1 MIFGY
6 IGLCSTYICISE
18 KKEVELINGCYKLSG
33 YTILLIRGNFY
44 HSIARFPDH
53 PKGMSCVICLD
64 EGREDPKV
72 SSHESTFG
80 CDCHS
85 IFYHDSCWEQFQ
97 QTISGNKCPQ
107 CRKEKLNLVQQV
119 QQVQQVRPQIDLSSF
134 IEIQPQYDLPL
145 PHQYDPPQTFLDFL
159 PIQQENSTII
169 YFLLDLA
176 FVIYGLAACSMGA
189 VGMIFGEHPPNW
201 VWIWTLLSLN
211 LGFLGY
217 DAISSIYNLWR
228 RGRCWTFH
236 PPGRENIGLI
246 NILQKYRQGGKIISW
261 LIVTRLVLIIILSVW
276 YSSVID
282 FIFLRATFLMVIV
295 EAGTIAGSFA
305 LLSILMKLNHCCSN
319 LQ

>member
-1 MIFGY
+1 
-6 IGLCSTYICISE
+6 
-18 KKEVELINGCYKLSG
+18 
-33 YTILLIRGNFY
+33 
-44 HSIARFPDH
+44 
-53 PKGMSCVICLD
+53 MSCVICLD
-64 EGREDPKV
+64 KGREDQKV

-107 CRKEKLNLVQQV
+107 CRKEKLILVQQLYRHPLPPHV
-119 QQVQQVRPQIDLSSF
+119 VVAATTAAIRPQIDLSSF

-145 PHQYDPPQTFLDFL
+145 PHQYDDDLPLPHLDFQ
-159 PIQQENSTII
+159 PIQPIQPEKSTIG

-176 FVIYGLAACSMGA
+176 FVVYGLIACSMGA
-189 VGMIFGEHPPNW
+189 IGMILGEHPPNW

-217 DAISSIYNLWR
+217 DAFSSIYNLWR

-246 NILQKYRQGGKIISW
+246 NILQKYRQGGKIIGW
-261 LIVTRLVLIIILSVW
+261 LLTTRLVLFIILLVW

-295 EAGTIAGSFA
+295 ESGVIVGIFSLFSVIKN
-305 LLSILMKLNHCCSN
+305 LYQCCSN
-319 LQ
+319 SQ